1 MKLSVL
7 LPLSNLEVWPAA
19 KPVCEVTEVLAPSE
33 EGLRLPD
40 ALMRVDVGLKGIK
53 SIYKIALEGAASIRT
68 AVAIPATPKS
78 KKVGFRLRNYEFQ
91 QT

>member
-1 MKLSVL
+1 MKLRVL

-40 ALMRVDVGLKGIK
+40 ALMRVDDGLKGIK
-53 SIYKIALEGAASIRT
+53 SIYKIALEGAASKRT
-68 AVAIPATPKS
+68 AVARPKLPKL
-78 KKVGFRLRNYEFQ
+78 KK
-91 QT
+91 